1 MAEQETPEERATEE
15 RIEEQVKAEME
26 QQAGV
31 EPRPGE
37 TWEEVARRLEE
48 KVRSEVATWLGMQPS
63 ATWADVAQSVES
75 HTKASLGGWAGAT
88 PTDSWE
94 MVGRKIEAR
103 IRERAARWSGVEP
116 GRVADW
122 DEIGRHVEHRVRSG
136 LARPV
141 GAPEG
146 ADWATV
152 ASHYRSR
159 IDAQLR
165 ERFGRGRPAGE
176 APAPEEAT
184 VTTGEGEKVHREEFR
199 VSGSELL
206 ARLKSLVHEGNIRR
220 IIIKQ
225 DDRVLVEIP
234 LTLGVVGAIVAPQ
247 LAAIGAIAALAA
259 ECTIVV
265 ERAE

>member
-1 MAEQETPEERATEE
+1 MAEQTPEERATEE

-31 EPRPGE
+31 QPRPGE
-37 TWEEVARRLEE
+37 TWEDVARRLEE
-48 KVRSEVATWLGMQPS
+48 QVRSEVARWLGMQPG
-63 ATWADVAQSVES
+63 ATWAEVGQSVES
-75 HTKASLGGWAGAT
+75 HTKATLGGWAGAT

-94 MVGRKIEAR
+94 IVGRKIEAR

-122 DEIGRHVEHRVRSG
+122 DEIGRQVERRVRAG
-136 LARPV
+136 LGRPV

-146 ADWATV
+146 ADWGTV
-152 ASHYRSR
+152 ASHYRAR

-165 ERFGRGRPAGE
+165 ERFARTRPAGE
-176 APAPEEAT
+176 APAEEEAI
-184 VTTGEGEKVHREEFR
+184 VSTGEGEKVHREEFR
-199 VSGSELL
+199 VSGSEVLG
-206 ARLKSLVHEGNIRR
+206 RLKALIREGNIRR

-225 DDRVLVEIP
+225 DERVLVEIP
-234 LTLGVVGAIVAPQ
+234 LTLGVVGAILAPQ